1 MAQTTAQKAEIIEK
15 FAQSKGDTGSPQVQV
30 ALLTARHQRTH
41 RALQS

>member
-15 FAQSKGDTGSPQVQV
+15 FAQSKGDTGSPSD
-30 ALLTARHQRTH
+30 RSYQRTH